1 MARRPTQREEMR
13 AIVVVVD
20 MTWRGLPISKRR
32 IPNAIQPAVI
42 SGAAPTDRRDRWPES
57 GNCSWLLNTHVLA
70 RHHRPPYRTSPSSQK
85 RRLGSCGGT
94 RTGFDG
100 RQKGVSPKK
109 GRHGENFGGA
119 GRRHMTCRG
128 LPPRRRQPKYVSSQ
142 KNDAQE
148 RSYHLF
154 TGTIL
159 PIVFTGRS
167 LLGVASGRSASFSLR
182 PKPSGERGEASF
194 GAIGT
199 NSGPEGASCLTC

>member
-1 MARRPTQREEMR
+1 
-13 AIVVVVD
+13 

-128 LPPRRRQPKYVSSQ
+128 LPPRRRRPKYVSSLTT
-142 KNDAQE
+142 DAQQ
-148 RSYHLF
+148 RSYVIICSLGRYFLSSSPVGLSSVCPLIHSHL
-154 TGTIL
+154 
-159 PIVFTGRS
+159 
-167 LLGVASGRSASFSLR
+167 ASFDQSRLENSLAGR
-182 PKPSGERGEASF
+182 LAWHNRDQPWSRRRQLPD
-194 GAIGT
+194 I
-199 NSGPEGASCLTC
+199 

>member
-1 MARRPTQREEMR
+1 MCIRDSPDILELIQRRVER
-13 AIVVVVD
+13 I
-20 MTWRGLPISKRR
+20 RGRLQLVPRHGR
-32 IPNAIQPAVI
+32 GQTA
-42 SGAAPTDRRDRWPES
+42 GT

-128 LPPRRRQPKYVSSQ
+128 LPPRRRQPKYVSSLTT
-142 KNDAQE
+142 DAQQ
-148 RSYHLF
+148 RSYVIICSLGRYFLSSSPVGLSSVCPLIHSHL
-154 TGTIL
+154 
-159 PIVFTGRS
+159 
-167 LLGVASGRSASFSLR
+167 ASFDQAKPSPLVWRNRDQLWSRRRQLFIYDGR
-182 PKPSGERGEASF
+182 PKQRK
-194 GAIGT
+194 
-199 NSGPEGASCLTC
+199 